1 MSDLREMFCES
12 ARRIFSVHSQ
22 AAHDGSWPRELWQ
35 ALEEAG
41 FTQALMHEDDGGA
54 GLSWADTFSLLM
66 VAGEYAAPVPL
77 AESMIVNW
85 LLSRAGVDTPEGV
98 ISLAPVVVTDMPM
111 LTRSVSGWTLDGML
125 RRVPWGRTCGHVA
138 VICDSASESA
148 NPPVAPVARVALV
161 ACDAAGVTCSQ
172 STNLAGEPRDTFT
185 LHGVTP
191 IAVVESPI
199 SRMDCIAIGATARSA
214 LIAGALTKILALSTE
229 YANLRVQFGRPIAKF
244 QAVQHSLAILATQ
257 AIAATAASECGAEA
271 IDEHFVAGG
280 DAVGT
285 PLHGLLALGCAKI
298 RAGEAAGIGASIAH
312 QAFGAIGFTQEHML
326 HLYTKRLWSWRDEFG
341 NEAFWSRRI
350 GEDMVA
356 AGKDALWP
364 ALTAG

>member
-1 MSDLREMFCES
+1 
-12 ARRIFSVHSQ
+12 
-22 AAHDGSWPRELWQ
+22 
-35 ALEEAG
+35 
-41 FTQALMHEDDGGA
+41 
-54 GLSWADTFSLLM
+54 
-66 VAGEYAAPVPL
+66 
-77 AESMIVNW
+77 
-85 LLSRAGVDTPEGV
+85 
-98 ISLAPVVVTDMPM
+98 
-111 LTRSVSGWTLDGML
+111 
-125 RRVPWGRTCGHVA
+125 
-138 VICDSASESA
+138 
-148 NPPVAPVARVALV
+148 V

-172 STNLAGEPRDTFT
+172 STNLAGEPRDTYT
-185 LHGVTP
+185 LHDVTP

-229 YANLRVQFGRPIAKF
+229 YANLRMQFGRPIAKF
-244 QAVQHSLAILATQ
+244 QAVQHNLAILATQ
-257 AIAATAASECGAEA
+257 TIAATAAAECGAEA
-271 IDEHFVAGG
+271 IEEHLATEG
-280 DAVGT
+280 DGVGT

-350 GEDMVA
+350 GEDVVA
-356 AGKDALWP
+356 AGKEALWP